1 MKHNLTKMATVLSLS
16 VSLAV
21 IGQPVF
27 AKTSFT
33 PLKSGMKGQTV
44 QEVEKM
50 LKALNFDYKL
60 KVDKLYNKYTAL
72 NVKKFQKSV
81 KLKQTGTVNKLTYD
95 KLKKAYAN
103 KQKASNNDVSDSQ
116 KDKETQTP
124 NSENKQPES
133 TKPDTHFSD
142 TLKLGSSGKE
152 VKALQEDLKQL
163 GYNVTVSGN
172 FDAST
177 RLAVMIF
184 QSRHSLGLTGEA
196 DSKLIAAISKQ
207 AQEKPSQSG
216 EQSKPT
222 TPSKPTLPSTPAA
235 PDQSNQT
242 GNSNPSAEVPLPAGL
257 TSEEKEMVQL
267 VNQERASRGLQPLQV
282 DMNIVKTAR
291 VKAQDMVNNGYFS
304 HTSPTYGSPF
314 QMMDTFGINY
324 RAAAENIAQN
334 RSVSAA
340 HASFMGSSGHKANIL
355 NATYTHVG
363 IAVVDGGPHGKTFVQ
378 MFVKY

>member
-1 MKHNLTKMATVLSLS
+1 MKRNITKMATILSLS

-103 KQKASNNDVSDSQ
+103 KQKADSD
-116 KDKETQTP
+116 TP
-124 NSENKQPES
+124 KSENKKPES
-133 TKPDTHFSD
+133 PKPDTHTSD

-152 VKALQEDLKQL
+152 VKALQEDLKKL
-163 GYNVTVSGN
+163 GYKVTVSGN

-184 QSRHSLGLTGEA
+184 QSRNSLGLTGEA

-207 AQEKPSQSG
+207 AQEKPSQSE
-216 EQSKPT
+216 EQTKPA
-222 TPSKPTLPSTPAA
+222 TPSKPAVPSTPAS
-235 PDQSNQT
+235 PDQSKQP
-242 GNSNPSAEVPLPAGL
+242 GNSNPSAEVPLPSGL
-257 TSEEKEMVQL
+257 TAEEKEMVQL

-291 VKAQDMVNNGYFS
+291 VKAQDMVNNSYFS

-314 QMMDTFGINY
+314 QMMDTFGIHY

-363 IAVVDGGPHGKTFVQ
+363 LAVVDGGPHGKTFVQ